1 MTNSNY
7 QTPSKQWSER
17 WFAMLNE
24 FGLCSPAGRDKQ
36 MNRGSRITRLEV
48 LVGAISAEVQD
59 RVQGVCTVL
68 IQVTPWDEATWA
80 RVLDTLGSQPF
91 FVTQALAG
99 NLPAELE
106 QTLQQL
112 DAPLLPAQASELQQR
127 CSCKNNNGKALCP
140 ELLAVHQQFSQM
152 LNEEPWLLLRL
163 RGRDRQQILQT
174 LQARRSASNSSALA
188 NAKLQTPTPHREP
201 ESYVHR
207 SGNEAAAT
215 TETVALTEQ
224 IAHFWGSR
232 RQLENFHHHIMSPS
246 IELVLLRRLGA
257 PTPSAEG
264 GVAYEQLSRI
274 YRKVTAEA
282 LTLAYAPEANDETV
296 D

>member
-1 MTNSNY
+1 LTSSNY
-7 QTPSKQWSER
+7 QTASKQWSER

-24 FGLCSPAGRDKQ
+24 FGLCTPAGRDKQ

-68 IQVTPWDEATWA
+68 IQVTPWDDATWT
-80 RVLDTLGSQPF
+80 RVLDTLGSQLF

-112 DAPLLPAQASELQQR
+112 NAPLLPAHANELTQR
-127 CSCKNNNGKALCP
+127 CSCKNNNAKALCS

-174 LQARRSASNSSALA
+174 LQARRNGSNNPSPA
-188 NAKLQTPTPHREP
+188 NAPAQTPPREP

-207 SGNEAAAT
+207 AGNDTSVA
-215 TETVALTEQ
+215 TETVALTDQ
-224 IAHFWGSR
+224 LAHFWGSR
-232 RQLENFHHHIMSPS
+232 RQLENFHHHIMSPT

-282 LTLAYAPEANDETV
+282 LTLAYAPEAGEETV
-296 D
+296 E